1 MDFNPSKRNHKSP
14 SVYSQRDVTACCV
27 STRSVFEMRALPSR
41 CVPVG
46 ATRPP
51 RPPCQSFTAV
61 LRKLRSATFHS
72 PSSQGALPR
81 WPRSV
86 PASVAITRGNV
97 FWPHVELFKSACF
110 TVLLPRKNEGGTI
123 FRSTP
128 PKWILKAEEVA
139 GSFYL
144 ARVGWGFLT
153 PFRNIFDSTRPVSDR
168 PKPRLLFRCDYYCV
182 ITACC
187 DSLVYLGCTDT
198 HAHAKCKRLSVFCST
213 ETG

>member
-1 MDFNPSKRNHKSP
+1 MLRLGSFGR
-14 SVYSQRDVTACCV
+14 RDASFAV
-27 STRSVFEMRALPSR
+27 SLCSSW
-41 CVPVG
+41 G
-46 ATRPP
+46 DSSS
-51 RPPCQSFTAV
+51 RPPCQSFTV
-61 LRKLRSATFHS
+61 TLHELRSATFHG

-81 WPRSV
+81 WPRSA

-110 TVLLPRKNEGGTI
+110 TVLLPRKNGGGTI

-153 PFRNIFDSTRPVSDR
+153 SFRKIFDSTRPVSDR
-168 PKPRLLFRCDYYCV
+168 PKPRLWFRCDYYRV

-198 HAHAKCKRLSVFCST
+198 HVHAKCKRLSVCFVVQKLDKNASSLRLCCILTKS
-213 ETG
+213 